1 MAMIQKIS
9 LSTILL
15 LVISTFLVSC
25 SLSEG
30 EARITMCQKV
40 VQELLEVKEIEWRE
54 QHEKTEALSNITV
67 SLLFDVHEQS
77 KEHDE
82 HTDTLT
88 AVCVYAYNDI
98 AEYDVVG
105 HEYEDSPTDI
115 FINDKMVG
123 RLSLTEAASKVMLNA
138 AKGIF

>member
-1 MAMIQKIS
+1 MAVIHRIVLTTALLFIS
-9 LSTILL
+9 GTYLTG
-15 LVISTFLVSC
+15 C

-30 EARITMCQKV
+30 EPRITMCQKV
-40 VQELLEVKEIEWRE
+40 VQELLEVQEVKW
-54 QHEKTEALSNITV
+54 HEHQEKIEALSSITV
-67 SLLFDVHEQS
+67 HLLFSVNEQS
-77 KEHDE
+77 KNDE

-105 HEYEDSPTDI
+105 REYEDSPTDI
-115 FINDKMVG
+115 YINDKMVG
-123 RLSLTEAASKVMLNA
+123 RLSLTKAVSKVMLNA